1 MFDTVKSA
9 DWYVKGLCTGVILLV
24 SFLAHEWANKLWLSW
39 RLRKYPIIN
48 NGKPQAEFTKSAES
62 FMRKGLETYNGQPF
76 RIDDF
81 SQSGPKLLIS
91 PKYIDEMKSDPACD
105 FSAFVHKDFY
115 ATYPGFEPFGTSNS
129 SSIFQDAVRKE
140 LAQVLALTITPMV
153 EELPNTLDKV
163 LAHPND
169 WTEIDVQSMFLPII
183 SRLTTKIFLG
193 TKFMDNPDWQYLNTS
208 YVKDVHSAVQRLNAL
223 PPFIR
228 PIAHWFLP
236 ECRKIRAEVNQARA
250 LIRPEVDRRMEEM
263 RKHGGPRRRVLDSVD
278 WFIASMKGK
287 EDTKFDLAVAE
298 ISLAMAAIHT
308 TTRTA
313 IGLMRDLL
321 AHPGYIQDLRDECV
335 EVLKETGKMDKTAL
349 FKMRKLDSVLRESMR
364 KNPASA
370 ANMPRLTQEDL
381 KFKDGTVIPK
391 GAYMMVYPM
400 PAVNPELYPD
410 PEKFDGY
417 RFLRAR
423 DEPGSENKH
432 QSVTTGTDLTF
443 FGHGTHACPGRFLA
457 TYEIKLVVIYLLL
470 HYDWEL
476 PKTQGLLPTVSAGI
490 FYMHDGRQKA
500 LYKLRKPEI
509 DMTKFCDI
517 SI

>member
-1 MFDTVKSA
+1 
-9 DWYVKGLCTGVILLV
+9 
-24 SFLAHEWANKLWLSW
+24 
-39 RLRKYPIIN
+39 
-48 NGKPQAEFTKSAES
+48 
-62 FMRKGLETYNGQPF
+62 
-76 RIDDF
+76 
-81 SQSGPKLLIS
+81 
-91 PKYIDEMKSDPACD
+91 
-105 FSAFVHKDFY
+105 
-115 ATYPGFEPFGTSNS
+115 
-129 SSIFQDAVRKE
+129 
-140 LAQVLALTITPMV
+140 MV

-169 WTEIDVQSMFLPII
+169 WTEVDVQSMFLSII

-287 EDTKFDLAVAE
+287 DDPKFDLAVAE

-335 EVLKETGKMDKTAL
+335 AVLKETGKMDKTAL

-370 ANMPRLTQEDL
+370 GKRKATHLFTFSSSIFNRCVLT
-381 KFKDGTVIPK
+381 
-391 GAYMMVYPM
+391 
-400 PAVNPELYPD
+400 
-410 PEKFDGY
+410 
-417 RFLRAR
+417 RF
-423 DEPGSENKH
+423 
-432 QSVTTGTDLTF
+432 TG
-443 FGHGTHACPGRFLA
+443 
-457 TYEIKLVVIYLLL
+457 
-470 HYDWEL
+470 
-476 PKTQGLLPTVSAGI
+476 
-490 FYMHDGRQKA
+490 
-500 LYKLRKPEI
+500 
-509 DMTKFCDI
+509 
-517 SI
+517 